1 VVSIAKNYVDRGLSL
16 QDLIEEGNLG
26 LIKAVEKFDPN
37 EGTRFS
43 TYATWWIKQAI
54 KRALIDTVKTV
65 RIPSYM
71 VEMLARW
78 KQVSA
83 ELTDQF
89 GQRPSA
95 DEIAAVLEIP
105 PENIHMIKMALR
117 TTSSTDQPLSMD
129 GFWTLSDMIED
140 KNTKRPEELFFNST
154 ETDTIEWLLAAI
166 DERDAEVLRM
176 RFGLRSGEPMTLKE
190 IGETLGLS
198 RERVRQI
205 ESEALRRLNYILIHK
220 RRPTTRRRRRRSR
233 KAMPKDKTDRIRN
246 ITAEKIARKLK
257 RKSRKKAATPKKKSK
272 TKGKGKKSAASRK
285 KSKSKKTAGKRKTV
299 KKKGKP
305 RPKR

>member
-1 VVSIAKNYVDRGLSL
+1 
-16 QDLIEEGNLG
+16 
-26 LIKAVEKFDPN
+26 
-37 EGTRFS
+37 
-43 TYATWWIKQAI
+43 
-54 KRALIDTVKTV
+54 
-65 RIPSYM
+65 
-71 VEMLARW
+71 
-78 KQVSA
+78 
-83 ELTDQF
+83 
-89 GQRPSA
+89 
-95 DEIAAVLEIP
+95 
-105 PENIHMIKMALR
+105 
-117 TTSSTDQPLSMD
+117 
-129 GFWTLSDMIED
+129 MIED